1 MDKAT
6 FSELKALYDAR
17 PFRPFE
23 VVLDDGRRL
32 LVDEPYFIGW
42 STRNRTINWS
52 NHQDTI
58 DVIPMTSVAAVKR
71 LGATRRPNKR
81 NGSMRRGGDH

>member
-6 FSELKALYDAR
+6 FVELKALHDTR
-17 PFRPFE
+17 PFKPFE

-42 STRNRTINWS
+42 STHNRTINWS
-52 NHQDTI
+52 NHEDTI
-58 DVIPMTSVAAVKR
+58 DVIPMNSVAAVKR
-71 LGATRRPNKR
+71 LGAKHRAKKR
-81 NGSMRRGGDH
+81 SGSKRRGGDH